1 MAPVAIE
8 TSPSYTMTNGA
19 ATTSPSSQK
28 APALVIG
35 SLNTAQDG
43 SYMNT
48 ISALES
54 SRKVERQMVD
64 RIMDGGAY

>member
-8 TSPSYTMTNGA
+8 TFPSFTMTNGA
-19 ATTSPSSQK
+19 ATSSPAQK

-64 RIMDGGAY
+64 RIMDGGAL